1 MMNCNLRGLTFF
13 EVIVV
18 MAILAIVSAFV
29 VPGFIEWR
37 SDMKLQS
44 AANNLKGDLEMAKA
58 RAIRENNYVAV
69 LFEEGGYDIFIDDGA
84 GEDGSPGNYDRDG
97 EELLLRDRPM
107 PSGVKIDLEDTT
119 FGENRTRFT
128 SRGHTTN
135 GHTAVVNLDG
145 ERIKVTLFSLGKI
158 TLERQ

>member
-1 MMNCNLRGLTFF
+1 MTLF
-13 EVIVV
+13 EVIIV

-29 VPGFIEWR
+29 VPGIIDWR

-69 LFEEGGYDIFIDDGA
+69 LFEKNGYKIFIDDGA
-84 GEDGSPGNYDRDG
+84 GDGGVAVNWDRDG
-97 EELLLRDRPM
+97 EELLLRDRTV
-107 PSGVKIDLEDTT
+107 PSGVRIDLADTT

-135 GHTAVVNLDG
+135 GHTAVVSLDG
-145 ERIKVTLFSLGKI
+145 EKIKVTLFSLGKI

>member
-29 VPGFIEWR
+29 VPGFIGWR
-37 SDMKLQS
+37 SDMKLRS

-58 RAIRENNYVAV
+58 RAIRENNYVV
-69 LFEEGGYDIFIDDGA
+69 IRFEKSGYVVFIDNGA
-84 GEDGSPGNYDRDG
+84 GAEGIPANWTRDG
-97 EELLLRDRPM
+97 EELLLRDRQM
-107 PSGVKIDLEDTT
+107 PSGVKIDLADTT
-119 FGENRTRFT
+119 FGEYRTRFT

-135 GHTAVVNLDG
+135 GHTAVLNQDG
-145 ERIKVTLFSLGKI
+145 ERIRAILFSLGKI

>member
-1 MMNCNLRGLTFF
+1 MYWNSRGLTFF
-13 EVIVV
+13 EVVVV

-29 VPGFIEWR
+29 VPGIIDWR
-37 SDMKLQS
+37 SDMKLRS

-69 LFEEGGYDIFIDDGA
+69 LFKAGGYVIFVDNGA
-84 GEDGSPGNYDRDG
+84 GAGGIAENWTLDGK
-97 EELLLRDRPM
+97 ELLLRDRPI
-107 PSGVKIDLEDTT
+107 PKGVIIDLLDTT
-119 FGENRTRFT
+119 FGGNRVRFT

-135 GHTAVVNLDG
+135 GHTAVVNQAG